1 LSRRRADAAARNTQ
15 YSRHR
20 LICEIESVIACP
32 VTREEQPT
40 GQPLI
45 RSVEMVAD
53 SRLRNPFAQDVG
65 MVEQW

>member
-1 LSRRRADAAARNTQ
+1 M
-15 YSRHR
+15 
-20 LICEIESVIACP
+20 CEIESVIACP

-53 SRLRNPFAQDVG
+53 SRLCNPFAQDVG